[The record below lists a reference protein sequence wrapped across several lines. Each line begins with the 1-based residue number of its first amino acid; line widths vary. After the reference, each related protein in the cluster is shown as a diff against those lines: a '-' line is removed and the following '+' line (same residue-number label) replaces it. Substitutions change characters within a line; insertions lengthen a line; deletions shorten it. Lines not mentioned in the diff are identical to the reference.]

1 MKMSRCWGGTLPEY
15 YICDESAW
23 PTSRHAVAISNTN
36 LGRLNVR
43 LSLAITYYDEY
54 SVSLIISDRVESA
67 RSKGEY
73 EEEVRRRKGVVEKRN
88 KYEEEFP
95 QIEVEFPE

>member
-1 MKMSRCWGGTLPEY
+1 M
-15 YICDESAW
+15 
-23 PTSRHAVAISNTN
+23 AISNTN
-36 LGRLNVR
+36 LGRLNIC

-73 EEEVRRRKGVVEKRN
+73 DEEVRRRKGAVKKS

-95 QIEVEFPE
+95 LIEVDFPDQGSL